1 MCFEVQKLEF
11 AANLRYY
18 GSQQVGTGF
27 RLDILGGYS
36 RWVPAFGRRFQV
48 GTTGGYRPSDGN
60 FRWVPYPPGT
70 HLKWD
75 PCNTGLVEFADC
87 LSGGDGSAECVG
99 DVSA

>member
-1 MCFEVQKLEF
+1 MCFEVKKLEF

-48 GTTGGYRPSDGN
+48 GTGRQLEILGGYR
-60 FRWVPYPPGT
+60 T
-70 HLKWD
+70 HLV
-75 PCNTGLVEFADC
+75 PT
-87 LSGGDGSAECVG
+87 
-99 DVSA
+99 